1 MVVVGVPVDVG
12 LGVVVGVPLGVGIG
26 VVVGVGVRGDGGVG
40 VGVPPV
46 LNWMSSTGCSSMPL
60 GATPV

>member
-26 VVVGVGVRGDGGVG
+26 VVVGVGV
-40 VGVPPV
+40 GVPPV
-46 LNWMSSTGCSSMPL
+46 SNWMSRTACSSMPL